1 MDWAILFSCF
11 VTIAPVPMAAIFY
24 FDPKLPYK
32 DHPYREFK
40 HFVFMHKV
48 ALAGSLFG
56 TCVLCLLHFLTG
68 AGGLLLS
75 VFIAVVSNFGMAF
88 IHVVRYA
95 PYGVVNPLKVVE
107 YFRYEKQQRRARNA
121 GKSYLC

>member
-1 MDWAILFSCF
+1 MDWAILFSCL
-11 VTIAPVPMAAIFY
+11 VTIAPVPIAARFY
-24 FDPKLPYK
+24 FDPKLPYR

-56 TCVLCLLHFLTG
+56 TCVLWLLNFLTG
-68 AGGLLLS
+68 VGDAILIFL
-75 VFIAVVSNFGMAF
+75 IAVGGNFTMAF
-88 IHVVRYA
+88 VEVVHYA

-107 YFRYEKQQRRARNA
+107 YFRYEKQQRRTRNA
-121 GKSYLC
+121 GA

>member
-1 MDWAILFSCF
+1 MDWAILFSCL
-11 VTIAPVPMAAIFY
+11 VTIAPVPIAARFY
-24 FDPKLPYK
+24 FDPKLPYR

-56 TCVLCLLHFLTG
+56 ICVLCLLDFLTG
-68 AGGLLLS
+68 TGSLLLS
-75 VFIAVVSNFGMAF
+75 VFIAVGGNFTMAF
-88 IHVVRYA
+88 VEVVRYA

-107 YFRYEKQQRRARNA
+107 YFRYEKQQRRT
-121 GKSYLC
+121 